1 MTRGRGLLP
10 GFRRSASEAVCD
22 ASGEVRGSASIRAAP
37 ISRLLGPIALVMG
50 AGVLVVALADAA
62 ARRGESSS
70 HTLFWVGLVL
80 VVAPPAVR
88 LCSPSPGRGERL
100 WLAVMF
106 GLGMYLAKVTYNPV
120 HLSFSDEFV
129 HVRSVQDSLLN
140 GRLFSFNPL
149 LPEAARYPGLGD
161 VTGGLVRLTGL
172 PISTAGLLVIGCARL
187 VLVLAIFMVVERLS
201 GSARVAGL
209 ACLLYGANPNF
220 LYWSAQFS
228 YESLA
233 LPLAAFTL
241 YLVARRSVP
250 RSSPRISLLAA
261 ASILAVVITHH
272 LSSYFLATV
281 LVVWSVVVLWR
292 RRRGAVGEYSPHR
305 LAALALVAIG
315 IWLSAVATVT
325 GQYLGSIASSTGEG
339 LFNVI
344 TGASATRTLFTS
356 GTQVAPA
363 WERALSI
370 GAVLITLLGLAFGAY
385 VIWRRRREHALM
397 FAPLVLALAYPLL
410 LPLRF
415 IGGAAETA
423 NRSTEFLFLG
433 LAAVLATSAV
443 TLRARETRHRWTAT
457 AGVAVL
463 TGIVVL
469 GGVAVSWQY
478 SERLPEAAPVR
489 GAPYELSAQAI
500 SADLWAAQNLGRGRR
515 FASDFLNHL
524 GLAAY
529 GEERPLYAPL
539 DGASAWQIMLARH
552 VDAAVSAALSQGD
565 VEYVLAERSLSDGV
579 PASGF
584 YYDKGEPEAGRQK
597 RPIPPAV
604 VGKFD
609 HTVGAS
615 RVYDNGKEQIY
626 SVGAL
631 R

>member
-1 MTRGRGLLP
+1 MLR
-10 GFRRSASEAVCD
+10 GFRRSAPATAGD
-22 ASGEVRGSASIRAAP
+22 TSGQAAGPLSIPPAP
-37 ISRLLGPIALVMG
+37 ISRLLGAVALVMA
-50 AGVLVVALADAA
+50 AGVLLVALADAA

-80 VVAPPAVR
+80 VVAPPAAR
-88 LCSPSPGRGERL
+88 LCSPSPGRSERL

-129 HVRSVQDSLLN
+129 HVRSVQDDLLN

-161 VTGGLVRLTGL
+161 ITGGLVRLTGL
-172 PISTAGLLVIGCARL
+172 PVSTAGLLVIGSARL
-187 VLVLAIFMVVERLS
+187 VLVLAIFLLAERLS

-233 LPLAAFTL
+233 LPLVVFTL
-241 YLVARRSVP
+241 YLIARRSAP
-250 RSSPRISLLAA
+250 GSSPRISLLAA

-305 LAALALVAIG
+305 LAALALIAIG
-315 IWLSAVATVT
+315 VWLSAVATVT
-325 GQYLGSIASSTGEG
+325 GQYLGSIASSTGQG

-344 TGASATRTLFTS
+344 TGASATRTLFKS

-370 GAVLITLLGLAFGAY
+370 AAVLLTLAGLAFGAY
-385 VIWRRRREHALM
+385 VIWRRRRERALM
-397 FAPLVLALAYPLL
+397 FAPLVLAVAYPLL

-443 TLRARETRHRWTAT
+443 TLRARGRRHGWAAT

-463 TGIVVL
+463 AAIVVL

-478 SERLPEAAPVR
+478 SERLPETSPVR

-500 SADLWAAQNLGRGRR
+500 SADQWAAQNLGRGRR

-539 DGASAWQIMLARH
+539 DGVSAWQIMLPSH
-552 VDAAVSAALSQGD
+552 VEAAVGAALREGG
-565 VEYVLAERSLSDGV
+565 VEYVLAERSLSEGI

-597 RPIPPAV
+597 RPMPLAV
-604 VGKFD
+604 IGKFD

-615 RVYDNGKEQIY
+615 RLYDNGKEQIY